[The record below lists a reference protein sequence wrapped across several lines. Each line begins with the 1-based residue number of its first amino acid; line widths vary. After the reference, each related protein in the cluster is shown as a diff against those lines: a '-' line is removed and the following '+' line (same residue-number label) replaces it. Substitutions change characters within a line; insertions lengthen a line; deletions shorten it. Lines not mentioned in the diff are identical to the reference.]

1 MKKIV
6 LSFTLVMFAC
16 AFTAC
21 NNEPKTML
29 IVEDSMVEMAE
40 DTLVNVVDTMYV
52 DTIF

>member
-16 AFTAC
+16 AFASC
-21 NNEPKTML
+21 NNTKEEA
-29 IVEDSMVEMAE
+29 INEDSMIEMTE